1 LIDLRVDGR
10 FSTMAL
16 QFDEKPS
23 GTAPPS
29 TRAYERLED
38 DKDWNPK
45 MDDVEVSSREIN
57 AGTAIS
63 RHEKAYERPDPVTDL
78 KQRLTLWGT
87 VNVPLKKC
95 SDC

>member
-1 LIDLRVDGR
+1 
-10 FSTMAL
+10 MAL

-29 TRAYERLED
+29 TRAYGRLED

-57 AGTAIS
+57 TGTAVS
-63 RHEKAYERPDPVTDL
+63 RYEKASERPDPVTDL
-78 KQRLTLWGT
+78 KQRLSLWGK
-87 VNVPLKKC
+87 VNGASKKC